1 MNLHQKSKIF
11 TFKFSP
17 KSRSYIYFC
26 FGLIL
31 AGLILTGSSNY
42 SKSYSSYSG
51 FEYRFGWDNAKEEY
65 FFLNYGIIPQGL
77 KGQKIDVLNRFTD
90 DSDPGFGL
98 HLLLMHGREYIL
110 QNDQYD
116 WLPNI
121 SFNSLKSNAVYI
133 QNFTYNVQNTQR
145 VTISLSIPN
154 DDAYIIIFIADASS
168 ISGNLTGTLIV
179 DQYYLH
185 GQDNGAMLF
194 GTVLIGMGISGGG
207 IIIFYPKLLP
217 FFKRKKLFPSRKK
230 GLNDSSSPPFTLQGM
245 NPQYINRKFKQK
257 GSNEESIQKVVQN
270 CLILIKYDFQ
280 QVFGSPFIIGFL
292 PMLVIIVIERFREVF
307 QAWGPEGGYIF
318 GEFGTTIV
326 SQGVILYVFELS
338 VGLTFSFLFLFREF
352 DEGIHKLRIAL
363 PFSRKT
369 YMFSKLFVLLIS
381 SLLICGAFVGG
392 TFLIIPLRNPT
403 IGFQPI
409 SLIWVPFLAYGTL
422 SFVFLCVGLFLAL
435 ILKNSRYTVMTWL
448 GIIITWL
455 YLSADLQKGFYPYTT
470 SFLELSHQQETINS
484 FFSIFSPERV
494 IEFFLLRPLAPDWI
508 LENRLLFLRDN
519 LIDPIIIII
528 LHLLFAFG
536 CILISFI
543 IFRRRDL

>member
-1 MNLHQKSKIF
+1 
-11 TFKFSP
+11 
-17 KSRSYIYFC
+17 
-26 FGLIL
+26 
-31 AGLILTGSSNY
+31 
-42 SKSYSSYSG
+42 
-51 FEYRFGWDNAKEEY
+51 
-65 FFLNYGIIPQGL
+65 
-77 KGQKIDVLNRFTD
+77 
-90 DSDPGFGL
+90 
-98 HLLLMHGREYIL
+98 
-110 QNDQYD
+110 
-116 WLPNI
+116 
-121 SFNSLKSNAVYI
+121 
-133 QNFTYNVQNTQR
+133 
-145 VTISLSIPN
+145 
-154 DDAYIIIFIADASS
+154 
-168 ISGNLTGTLIV
+168 
-179 DQYYLH
+179 
-185 GQDNGAMLF
+185 
-194 GTVLIGMGISGGG
+194 MGILGGG
-207 IIIFYPKLLP
+207 INIFYPKLLP
-217 FFKRKKLFPSRKK
+217 RFKRKRLVPSRKK
-230 GLNDSSSPPFTLQGM
+230 GLNDSSFPLTLQGIS
-245 NPQYINRKFKQK
+245 PQDINRKFKQK
-257 GSNEESIQKVVQN
+257 GSKEESIRKTIQN

-307 QAWGPEGGYIF
+307 QAWGSEGGYIF

-338 VGLTFSFLFLFREF
+338 LGLIFSFLFLFREF
-352 DEGIHKLRIAL
+352 DEGIHKLRMAL
-363 PFSRKT
+363 PFSRKA
-369 YMFSKLFVLLIS
+369 YMFSKLTVLLIS

-392 TFLIIPLRNPT
+392 TFLFIPLRNPT

-422 SFVFLCVGLFLAL
+422 SFVFLCIGLFLAL

-470 SFLELSHQQETINS
+470 SYLELLHQQETINS

-508 LENRLLFLRDN
+508 LEDRLLFLRDS

-536 CILISFI
+536 CILISFF